1 MSQVNVPRLRRG
13 GFETRP
19 YKLRQLSAAGY
30 AGDLAKARSALTR
43 TGRGIVLA
51 RVTDE

>member
-1 MSQVNVPRLRRG
+1 V
-13 GFETRP
+13 
-19 YKLRQLSAAGY
+19 LSHY